1 MSDLLLEVHPF
12 LTLLV
17 LVVVMAG
24 AIIAHRAL
32 RNTRRILRLSE
43 RRMQYLEEE
52 QGRLEMLREEYGLLE
67 EAIKQ
72 QRAKRFVARQE
83 VTHLESRMEPEQRA
97 RRNGGNASSRF
108 KA

>member
-1 MSDLLLEVHPF
+1 
-12 LTLLV
+12 
-17 LVVVMAG
+17 
-24 AIIAHRAL
+24 
-32 RNTRRILRLSE
+32 
-43 RRMQYLEEE
+43 MQYLEEE
-52 QGRLEMLREEYGLLE
+52 QLRLEMLREEYGLLE

-72 QRAKRFVARQE
+72 QRAKRFAARQE